1 MLKYTLQYQGKV
13 DMVYSKGSNVI
24 DRVTHNTGLADMSQL
39 FVKALTGNL
48 SQTNDI
54 PRLIDIGYVVPGT
67 ASKSNAR
74 DLGVWMSIL
83 NKPVVIGGRQ
93 YEFDNSLNNWVSKLV
108 TTIYDSDLNGGILD
122 NVLTLADMK
131 EYQLAMRLCSY
142 NEKDRKYLAEINLSP
157 SDIRNIKESTSVIV
171 TWYSELL
178 FDALESQGTTF
189 DVKKK

>member
-13 DMVYSKGSNVI
+13 DMVYSKGANVI

-54 PRLIDIGYVVPGT
+54 PRLIDIG
-67 ASKSNAR
+67 

-93 YEFDNSLNNWVSKLV
+93 YGFDNSLNNWVSKLV

-157 SDIRNIKESTSVIV
+157 NDIRNIKESTSVIV

>member
-13 DMVYSKGSNVI
+13 DMVYSKGANVI

-67 ASKSNAR
+67 ASKTNAR

-157 SDIRNIKESTSVIV
+157 NDIRNIKESTSVIV

-178 FDALESQGTTF
+178 FDAIESQGTTF

>member
-13 DMVYSKGSNVI
+13 DMVYSKGANVI

-54 PRLIDIGYVVPGT
+54 PRLIDVGYVVPGT
-67 ASKSNAR
+67 ASKTNAR

-157 SDIRNIKESTSVIV
+157 NDIRNIKESTSVIV

-189 DVKKK
+189 DIKKK

>member
-13 DMVYSKGSNVI
+13 DMVYSKGANVI

-67 ASKSNAR
+67 ASKTNAR
-74 DLGVWMSIL
+74 DLGLWMSIL

-157 SDIRNIKESTSVIV
+157 NDIRNIKESTSVIV

-189 DVKKK
+189 DIKKK

>member
-13 DMVYSKGSNVI
+13 DMVYSKGANVI

-67 ASKSNAR
+67 ASKTNAR

-157 SDIRNIKESTSVIV
+157 NDIRNIKESTSVIV

-189 DVKKK
+189 DIKKK

>member
-13 DMVYSKGSNVI
+13 DMVYSKGANVI

-67 ASKSNAR
+67 ASKTNAR

-142 NEKDRKYLAEINLSP
+142 NEKNRKYLAEINLSP
-157 SDIRNIKESTSVIV
+157 NDIRNIKESTSVIV

-189 DVKKK
+189 DIKKK

>member
-13 DMVYSKGSNVI
+13 DMVYSKGANVI

-54 PRLIDIGYVVPGT
+54 PRLIDLGYVVPGT
-67 ASKSNAR
+67 ASKTNAR

-157 SDIRNIKESTSVIV
+157 NDIRNIKESTSVIV

>member
-13 DMVYSKGSNVI
+13 DMVYSKGANVI

-67 ASKSNAR
+67 TSKTNAR

-157 SDIRNIKESTSVIV
+157 NDIRNIKESTSVIV

>member
-1 MLKYTLQYQGKV
+1 MLKYILQYQGKV
-13 DMVYSKGSNVI
+13 DMVYSKGANVI

-67 ASKSNAR
+67 ASKTNAR

-157 SDIRNIKESTSVIV
+157 NDIRNIKESTSVIV

-189 DVKKK
+189 DIKKK

>member
-13 DMVYSKGSNVI
+13 DMVYSKGANVI

-67 ASKSNAR
+67 ASKTNAR

-142 NEKDRKYLAEINLSP
+142 NEKDRKYLAEMNLSP
-157 SDIRNIKESTSVIV
+157 NDIRNIKESTSVIV

>member
-13 DMVYSKGSNVI
+13 DMVYSKGANVL

-67 ASKSNAR
+67 ASKTNAR

-142 NEKDRKYLAEINLSP
+142 TEKDRKYLAEINLSP
-157 SDIRNIKESTSVIV
+157 NDIRNIKESTSVIV

>member
-13 DMVYSKGSNVI
+13 DMVYSKGANVI

-67 ASKSNAR
+67 ASKTNAR

-157 SDIRNIKESTSVIV
+157 NDIRNIKESTSVIV

>member
-13 DMVYSKGSNVI
+13 DMVYSKGANVI

-157 SDIRNIKESTSVIV
+157 NDIRNIKESTSVIV

>member
-13 DMVYSKGSNVI
+13 DMVYSKGANVI

-67 ASKSNAR
+67 ASKTNAR

-142 NEKDRKYLAEINLSP
+142 NEKDRKYLAEINLS
-157 SDIRNIKESTSVIV
+157 SNDIRNIKESTSVIV

-189 DVKKK
+189 DIKKK

>member
-13 DMVYSKGSNVI
+13 DMVYSKGANII

-67 ASKSNAR
+67 ASKTNAR
-74 DLGVWMSIL
+74 DLGLWMSIL

-157 SDIRNIKESTSVIV
+157 NDIRNIKESTSVIV

>member
-1 MLKYTLQYQGKV
+1 MLKYTLQYNGKV
-13 DMVYSKGSNVI
+13 DMAYTKNNHVL
-24 DRVTHNTGLADMSQL
+24 DTVTHNTGLADMSQL

-48 SQTNDI
+48 STTDDI
-54 PRLIDIGYVVPGT
+54 PRLIDIGYVIPGT
-67 ASKSNAR
+67 ASKTNAR
-74 DLGVWMSIL
+74 DLGIWTSIL
-83 NKPVVIGGRQ
+83 NSPIVIGGRQ

-108 TTIYDSDLNGGILD
+108 ATIYDTDLNGGILD
-122 NVLTLADMK
+122 NVLTLADLK

-157 SDIRNIKESTSVIV
+157 NDIRNIKESTSVIV

-178 FDALESQGTTF
+178 FDALENQGTTF

>member
-13 DMVYSKGSNVI
+13 DMVYSKGANVI

-48 SQTNDI
+48 NQTNDI

-67 ASKSNAR
+67 ASKTNAR

-157 SDIRNIKESTSVIV
+157 NDIRNIKESTSVIV

>member
-13 DMVYSKGSNVI
+13 DMVYSKGANVI

-142 NEKDRKYLAEINLSP
+142 NEKNRKYLAEINLSP
-157 SDIRNIKESTSVIV
+157 NDIRNIKESTSVIV

-189 DVKKK
+189 DIKKK

>member
-13 DMVYSKGSNVI
+13 DMVYSKGANVI

-67 ASKSNAR
+67 ASKTNVR

-157 SDIRNIKESTSVIV
+157 NDIRNIKESTSVIV

-189 DVKKK
+189 DIKKK

>member
-13 DMVYSKGSNVI
+13 DMVYSKGANVI

-67 ASKSNAR
+67 ASKTNAR

-157 SDIRNIKESTSVIV
+157 NDIRNIKESTSIIV

>member
-13 DMVYSKGSNVI
+13 DMVYSKGANII

-67 ASKSNAR
+67 ASKTNAR
-74 DLGVWMSIL
+74 DLGLWMSIL

-157 SDIRNIKESTSVIV
+157 NDIRNIKESKEKIKEV
-171 TWYSELL
+171 
-178 FDALESQGTTF
+178 
-189 DVKKK
+189 

>member
-13 DMVYSKGSNVI
+13 DMVYSKGANII

-67 ASKSNAR
+67 ASKTNAR

-157 SDIRNIKESTSVIV
+157 NDIRNIKESTSVIV

>member
-157 SDIRNIKESTSVIV
+157 NDIRNIKESTSVIV

-189 DVKKK
+189 DIKKK